1 MRLYS
6 YKMTHDSGF
15 APNPFGEC
23 LTLATCKPYIRKNKN
38 VKSREENKDKVKDED
53 KFGTWIAGFSS
64 ATLNG
69 DAVGHERLVYLME
82 VSEKLPIGDYYKDA
96 RFQNKIPDI
105 SAKSAIERAGD
116 NIYELLPS
124 GDPKDYTHYRQVKNP
139 SHWDIKQ
146 DKPHMGCQK
155 EDISGENVLIAK
167 TFYYFGREPLV
178 IPDDIRPSVPKGSSV
193 YGNLTEDDR
202 IEKLISF
209 IEEKYKKGLIHLP
222 HTFDAD
228 EKICSSCAPKP
239 TKKAPKTTCA
249 PPNQNPARRAAT
261 QSH

>member
-15 APNPFGEC
+15 APNPFGEW
-23 LTLATCKPYIRKNKN
+23 LTLATCKPYIRRNGN
-38 VKSREENKDKVKDED
+38 VKVDEEG
-53 KFGTWIAGFSS
+53 GTWIAGFSS

-69 DAVGHERLVYLME
+69 DAVGSERLVYLMK
-82 VSEKLPIGDYYKDA
+82 VEKKLSISAYFKDSS
-96 RFQNKIPDI
+96 FKNKIPDM
-105 SAKSAIERAGD
+105 SSKSAIERAGD
-116 NIYELLPS
+116 NIYDLLPS

-178 IPDDIRPSVPKGSSV
+178 IPDHLRPSVPKGSSV
-193 YGNLTEDDR
+193 YGNLTEGQKAGDFIAF
-202 IEKLISF
+202 IEKH
-209 IEEKYKKGLIHLP
+209 KKGLIHLP

-228 EKICSSCAPKP
+228 EEICSSCAPKP
-239 TKKAPKTTCA
+239 AQKAPKTTCA
-249 PPNQNPARRAAT
+249 PPNQNPSRRAAT

>member
-23 LTLATCKPYIRKNKN
+23 LTLATCKPYIRMNDN
-38 VKSREENKDKVKDED
+38 VEK
-53 KFGTWIAGFSS
+53 GTWIAGFSS
-64 ATLNG
+64 VALNR
-69 DAVGHERLVYLME
+69 DAVGCERLVYLME
-82 VSEKLPIGDYYKDA
+82 VSEKLPIGDYYKDS

-124 GDPKDYTHYRQVKNP
+124 GDQEDYTHYRQVKNP

-167 TFYYFGREPLV
+167 TFYYFGRKPLV
-178 IPDDIRPSVPKGSSV
+178 IPDHLRPSVPKGSSV
-193 YGNLTEDDR
+193 YGNLTEGQKAGD
-202 IEKLISF
+202 F
-209 IEEKYKKGLIHLP
+209 IDFIKTYKKGLIHLP

-228 EKICSSCAPKP
+228 EKTCSSCAPKP